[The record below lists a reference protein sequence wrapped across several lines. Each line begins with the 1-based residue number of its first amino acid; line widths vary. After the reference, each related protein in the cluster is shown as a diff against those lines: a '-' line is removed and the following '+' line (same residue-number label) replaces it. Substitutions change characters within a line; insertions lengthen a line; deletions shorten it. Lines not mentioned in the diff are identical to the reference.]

1 MKYYFFH
8 MFIAILFIVSCSN
21 SNEINSDTAD
31 VVVTSITLNKTN
43 VNIKKGN
50 SDTIVASVYPLN
62 ASDKR
67 LIWISSNEAVA
78 SVSDEY
84 SG

>member
-1 MKYYFFH
+1 

-21 SNEINSDTAD
+21 SNETNSDTAD

-50 SDTIVASVYPLN
+50 SDTIVA
-62 ASDKR
+62 
-67 LIWISSNEAVA
+67 
-78 SVSDEY
+78 
-84 SG
+84 